1 MLLRF
6 GVANHRS
13 IRDYQEL
20 YLSASKRIKRKGLVI
35 PVPTLKE
42 DAVPIVALYGGNA
55 AGKSNLIDAMDE
67 IQQAIVHSHKSLGAT
82 ARIHRTPFRIDDMG
96 SARPTRFDCTF
107 TVGEPGTEERS
118 PHLPESVYEYGF
130 EYTESEFRREW
141 LYRVVR
147 KERQSTQVLF
157 ERKTEDG
164 QVRVSFGSQL
174 RGENRTIA
182 NLTRPNSLFLSA
194 GAQNNHPLLTDLY
207 RYFAERW
214 TVILSAGAMEDVTVA
229 ERLSDYEHM
238 ERLLLLVR
246 QADIGIVEIDVEDEE
261 VKEERAGFA
270 RDVAGL
276 ISKHFG
282 QSDEHDQFNEAL
294 LVDEMLHRKRLRFMH
309 SAVGDRTA
317 AFGYPTESKGTR
329 TLISLLIP
337 ALEALSRGSLLVI
350 DELDTSLHPNLARA
364 FVSLFIKEDSNPHG
378 AQLVFSTHDV
388 ALLGS
393 GLIHQD
399 EIWMTDKSHEGESQ
413 FTPLTEFNL
422 RSRDDIEKA
431 YRLGRLG
438 GVPVGDDFFISFRDD
453 RNRETVS

>member
-13 IRDYQEL
+13 IRAYQEL
-20 YLSASKRIKRKGLVI
+20 YLSASRRIKRKGLAI

-67 IQQAIVHSHKSLGAT
+67 IRRAIVMSHNASGAT
-82 ARIHRTPFRIDDMG
+82 DRIPRAPFRLDKT
-96 SARPTRFDCTF
+96 SSVTPTRFDCTF
-107 TVGEPGTEERS
+107 TVGVGATAEQS
-118 PHLPESVYEYGF
+118 PHTPESVYEYGF
-130 EYTESEFRREW
+130 ECMDTEFRREW
-141 LYRVVR
+141 LYRIVR

-157 ERKTEDG
+157 ERETVDG
-164 QVRVSFGSQL
+164 EVRVSFGSRL
-174 RGENRTIA
+174 RGENRVIA

-194 GAQNNHPLLTDLY
+194 GAQNNHPLLTDVY

-214 TVILSAGAMEDVTVA
+214 TVILSAEAMQDIVVA

-246 QADIGIVEIDVEDEE
+246 QADIGIVDIDVEDEE
-261 VKEERAGFA
+261 VKEEPARFA
-270 RDVAGL
+270 RDIAGVFA
-276 ISKHFG
+276 KHFG
-282 QSDEHDQFNEAL
+282 QNDEHNQFDEAA
-294 LVDEMLHRKRLRFMH
+294 LVDNMLHRKRLRFMH
-309 SAVGDRTA
+309 SAVNDLTA
-317 AFGYPTESKGTR
+317 AFGYRMESKGTR
-329 TLISLLIP
+329 TLISLLTP
-337 ALEALSRGSLLVI
+337 ALEALSRGAVLVI
-350 DELDTSLHPNLARA
+350 DELDTSLHPSLARA
-364 FVSLFIKEDSNPHG
+364 FVSLFAKADSNPHG

-393 GLIHQD
+393 GLINQD
-399 EIWMTDKSHEGESQ
+399 EIWMTDKSHEGETT
-413 FTPLTEFNL
+413 FTPLTDFKL

-438 GVPVGDDFFISFRDD
+438 GIPVGDDFFVSFQE
-453 RNRETVS
+453 NKSSAEP